1 MSEPGVVLVGAGLAA
16 AHVASTIR
24 DADDQRPVTIIGDEG
39 RRPYERPGLSKGVLQ
54 GKDEPDSVYV
64 HDTGWYEQNDI
75 QTRFDDPAV
84 AIDLAERKVR
94 LASGESV
101 EYADLV
107 IATGARPRTIDLPGA
122 GLPGVRTLRRIPD
135 SLALREV
142 FGEGRRLVVIGAGW
156 IGLEVAAAATEA
168 GTQVTVLE
176 SADVPLRAALGDR
189 LGTYFAQLHR
199 NHGVDLR
206 TGITVSGIEG
216 GDAVTGV
223 RAGGELFPADLV
235 VVGVG
240 AVPNT
245 ELAQKAGL
253 TVDNGIVVDEH
264 LRAREHVY
272 AIGDVANASN
282 AALGMR
288 VRVEHWDNAIRQGNL
303 AGRQIRRG
311 RHVQLA
317 AVLLHRPVRPR
328 HGVRG
333 PRRSCRRCS
342 PPGQRAVRGVHRLLA
357 AQRPG
362 HRCDERQHL
371 GRQRHPARPHRP
383 PDRERTTGRCA
394 HRNRRPLTTRD
405 G

>member
-1 MSEPGVVLVGAGLAA
+1 MSEPGVVIVGAGLAA

-24 DADDQRPVTIIGDEG
+24 DAADQRPVTIIGDEG

-54 GKDEPDSVYV
+54 GKDEPGSVYV

-75 QTRFDDPAV
+75 TTRFDDPAV
-84 AIDLAERKVR
+84 AIDLAERKVT

-135 SLALREV
+135 SLALREA
-142 FGEGRRLVVIGAGW
+142 FGEARRLVVIGAGW

-168 GTQVTVLE
+168 GMRVTVLE

-223 RAGGELFPADLV
+223 RAGGEIFPADLV

-282 AALGMR
+282 VALGMR

-303 AGRQIRRG
+303 AGRQILGEDATYDWQPYFYTDQFDLGMEYVGRSGPADVVVLRG
-311 RHVQLA
+311 SEQSGEFIAFWQRNGLVTA
-317 AVLLHRPVRPR
+317 AMNVNIWDVNDTLCALI
-328 HGVRG
+328 
-333 PRRSCRRCS
+333 
-342 PPGQRAVRGVHRLLA
+342 
-357 AQRPG
+357 
-362 HRCDERQHL
+362 
-371 GRQRHPARPHRP
+371 GRQIES
-383 PDRERTTGRCA
+383 ERLA
-394 HRNRRPLTTRD
+394 D
-405 G
+405 GSVGIGDL

>member
-1 MSEPGVVLVGAGLAA
+1 MSEPGVVVVGAGLAA

-24 DADDQRPVTIIGDEG
+24 DAHDQRTVTIIGDEG

-54 GKDEPDSVYV
+54 GKDEPDSLYV
-64 HDTGWYEQNDI
+64 HDAGWYEQNDI
-75 QTRFDDPAV
+75 QTRFDDPAI
-84 AIDLAERKVR
+84 AIDLAERRVT

-135 SLALREV
+135 SLALREA

-156 IGLEVAAAATEA
+156 IGLEVAAAAIEA

-199 NHGVDLR
+199 RHGVDLR

-245 ELAQKAGL
+245 ELAQNAGL
-253 TVDNGIVVDEH
+253 MVDNGIVVDEH

-303 AGRQIRRG
+303 AGRQILGEDATYDWQPYFYTDQFDLGMEYVGRG
-311 RHVQLA
+311 GPADDVVLRGSEQSGEFIAFWQRNGVVTA
-317 AVLLHRPVRPR
+317 AMNVNIWDVNDDL
-328 HGVRG
+328 
-333 PRRSCRRCS
+333 
-342 PPGQRAVRGVHRLLA
+342 RALI
-357 AQRPG
+357 
-362 HRCDERQHL
+362 
-371 GRQRHPARPHRP
+371 GRQIDSARLAD
-383 PDRERTTGRCA
+383 DRVALPE
-394 HRNRRPLTTRD
+394 L
-405 G
+405 

>member
-1 MSEPGVVLVGAGLAA
+1 MSEPGVVVVGAGLAS

-39 RRPYERPGLSKGVLQ
+39 RGPYERPGLSKGVLQ
-54 GKDEPDSVYV
+54 GKDEPDSLYV
-64 HDTGWYEQNDI
+64 HDAGWYEQNDI
-75 QTRFDDPAV
+75 QTRFDDPAI
-84 AIDLAERKVR
+84 AIDLAERRVT
-94 LASGESV
+94 LASGESI

-122 GLPGVRTLRRIPD
+122 GLTGVRTLRRIPD
-135 SLALREV
+135 SLALRES

-168 GTQVTVLE
+168 GTYVTVLE

-199 NHGVDLR
+199 RHGVDLR

-303 AGRQIRRG
+303 AGRQILGEGATYDWQPYFYTDQFDLGMEYVGRG
-311 RHVQLA
+311 GPADDVVLRGSEQSGEFIAFWQRNGLVTA
-317 AVLLHRPVRPR
+317 AMNVNIWDVNDTL
-328 HGVRG
+328 
-333 PRRSCRRCS
+333 
-342 PPGQRAVRGVHRLLA
+342 RALI
-357 AQRPG
+357 
-362 HRCDERQHL
+362 
-371 GRQRHPARPHRP
+371 GRQIDSARLAD
-383 PDRERTTGRCA
+383 DRVA
-394 HRNRRPLTTRD
+394 LAQL
-405 G
+405 